1 MTYRAVLAGD
11 LILLIGLPMPDRSD
25 GKSETKYIVVQIKIV
40 GKLKTWV
47 GYAHQLW

>member
-1 MTYRAVLAGD
+1 MTCRAVLAGD
-11 LILLIGLPMPDRSD
+11 SILRKGLPMPDIGLMVEARRS
-25 GKSETKYIVVQIKIV
+25 IVQIKIV